1 MDKPL
6 SKDDIAAMENQ
17 LKESVEKDRHY
28 WRVNDVKCDA
38 IHTAKTYEEFA
49 DRVAAAHL
57 RPLDKSDFSKKAKK
71 SWNQYATND
80 TDSKE

>member
-1 MDKPL
+1 MNKL
-6 SKDDIAAMENQ
+6 SQNDVSAMENQ
-17 LKESVEKDRHY
+17 LRQGLEEDKKY

-57 RPLDKSDFSKKAKK
+57 RPLEKSDYKNKMTRG
-71 SWNQYATND
+71 WNQYASRD
-80 TDSKE
+80 KERDE